1 MTMLHTSI
9 QKRGK
14 SEKDYILQNHPT
26 NADVQPFL
34 QENESGSSKNLSI
47 QIDALKRISPFLIA
61 EVCLPVLFMY
71 LIFTDPAHTL
81 ILLFLFLFAEINAML
96 IDFVLWNY
104 HKGNKTWRIWLI
116 ELSAI
121 VFSLYFFIR

>member
-1 MTMLHTSI
+1 MLQTSI

-14 SEKDYILQNHPT
+14 NEQDYILQNHHT
-26 NADVQPFL
+26 DADHAQPFL
-34 QENESGSSKNLSI
+34 SEDQSVTSKNLSI

-71 LIFTDPAHTL
+71 LIFKNPTDTL
-81 ILLFLFLFAEINAML
+81 MLLFLFLFAEINAML

-116 ELSAI
+116 ELTAI

>member
-14 SEKDYILQNHPT
+14 SEKDYILQNHHT
-26 NADVQPFL
+26 NADVQSFL

-61 EVCLPVLFMY
+61 EVCLPVLSMY
-71 LIFTDPAHTL
+71 LIFKDPAHTVM
-81 ILLFLFLFAEINAML
+81 LLFLFLFTEINAML

-104 HKGNKTWRIWLI
+104 HRGNKIWRIWSI
-116 ELSAI
+116 ELTAI
-121 VFSLYFFIR
+121 VFSLYFFL